1 MVIRFCRGAEELSIR
16 KALRVNNVNC
26 EGVFTKGDE
35 ELNGSSILN
44 IPFCGSK
51 YCGSTTAT
59 AATKWLFEVLG
70 ANYGGSFCGGS
81 TIAKFLQTFNA
92 ECSSGEGFSTPL
104 GTFYKLRIQ

>member
-1 MVIRFCRGAEELSIR
+1 MKEFFI
-16 KALRVNNVNC
+16 
-26 EGVFTKGDE
+26 KGDE

-70 ANYGGSFCGGS
+70 ANNGGSFVED
-81 TIAKFLQTFNA
+81 LQ
-92 ECSSGEGFSTPL
+92 
-104 GTFYKLRIQ
+104 